1 MALPLAM
8 ALEAED
14 GLLVVVFVAAAA
26 AAFAPASL
34 PGLFMAA
41 DVDDADAVEAV
52 DIGTPPIAP
61 AFTCCCCCCCGFD
74 HVVGRPMPDARE

>member
-1 MALPLAM
+1 M

-26 AAFAPASL
+26 AAFAPAL
-34 PGLFMAA
+34 AA
-41 DVDDADAVEAV
+41 DVTYVDDADAVEAV
-52 DIGTPPIAP
+52 DIGAPPIPP
-61 AFTCCCCCCCGFD
+61 AFICCCCCGFD